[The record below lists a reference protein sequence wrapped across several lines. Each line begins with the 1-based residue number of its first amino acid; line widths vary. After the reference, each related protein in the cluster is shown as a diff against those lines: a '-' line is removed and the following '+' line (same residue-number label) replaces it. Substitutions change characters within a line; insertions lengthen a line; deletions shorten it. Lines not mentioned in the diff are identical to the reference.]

1 MSWLRSLETSLL
13 KKALHAEPS
22 EVVDAPRTD
31 ASFLK
36 QLPLREWKLEHCP
49 AIPYW
54 ADEYGDPSLEH
65 IAATVINLNGRGL
78 EATPTA
84 YHGLST
90 EYTIDGQKN
99 IAYEFLF
106 DEPLPGGPSGQ
117 ARSTAS
123 LAPPDRL
130 PLDKRDDFTLSWTTY
145 QDMYTDSQ
153 GFVQPFADSLK
164 TAEAATKSF
173 WPTIATFGLGYN
185 LLVLAK
191 VDAKRA
197 KVLERELGDAW
208 GAEKMSALQ
217 TKGLLYE
224 IDMSILASLEP
235 FTALDGAVRFT
246 PGTVTLLK
254 QDPQTKALTPV
265 TIQISTAGSPTRV
278 YRNRDPA
285 WLYALQAAKTSITV
299 WGIWL
304 GHVYHWHIVTA
315 AMQMT
320 MYNRLPAGHKLY
332 ALMQPQSQSLI
343 DFDFVLL
350 SLLWGQISPPTPVDG
365 YMSLLKLLDE
375 FAKKRSFHDDDPLV
389 ELQNRGIDETDFTVN
404 DPWDA
409 YPVVGNLLEIWGIT
423 GDFVTAVVDGLYAND
438 PEVAND
444 KGLQAW
450 MAASGD
456 PAEGNIRGLPIPIT
470 SRAELAGVLTSILYR
485 VTVHGAGS
493 LNPSVNPTLTFVA
506 NFPPCLQR
514 AEIPEPTV
522 PVTPDDLLPLLP
534 HTGTIGGMATFYFTF
549 AYSQPYEALI
559 PKGGPT
565 ADQYFTEPSC
575 NAALVAYRTRI
586 GDFVRD
592 YTNAW
597 NDALARIYGTAPGP
611 VPKYAQNQAGQW
623 PRSIEI

>member
-1 MSWLRSLETSLL
+1 MSWLRSLESALL
-13 KKALHAEPS
+13 KKALHAEPD
-22 EVVDAPRTD
+22 EVSDGPRTEQ
-31 ASFLK
+31 SFVRK
-36 QLPLREWKLEHCP
+36 LPLQEWKLEHCP

-54 ADEYGDPSLEH
+54 ADQYGDPSLEH

-106 DEPLPGGPSGQ
+106 DEPLPGGPPGN

-123 LAPPDRL
+123 EPPNRLAL
-130 PLDKRDDFTLSWTTY
+130 ETQDDFTLSWTTY
-145 QDMYTDSQ
+145 MDMYKDSQ
-153 GFVQPFADSLK
+153 GVVQPFADSLK
-164 TAEAATKSF
+164 HADAATKSF
-173 WPTIATFGLGYN
+173 WPTIATFGIGYN

-191 VDAKRA
+191 VSAKRA
-197 KVLERELGDAW
+197 RALERELGEAW
-208 GAEKMSALQ
+208 AAEEMSALQ
-217 TKGLLYE
+217 AKGLLYE

-246 PGTVTLLK
+246 PGTITLLK

-265 TIQISTAGSPTRV
+265 MIQISTAGRPTRV
-278 YRNRDPA
+278 YRNGDPA

-365 YMSLLKLLDE
+365 YMSLLKLLNA
-375 FAKKRSFHDDDPLV
+375 FAKGRNFHDDDPLV
-389 ELQNRGIDETDFTVN
+389 ELTNRGIDETDFTVN

-409 YPVVGNLLEIWGIT
+409 YPVVGNLIEIWGIT
-423 GDFVTAVVDGLYAND
+423 GDFVTAVVDGLYASD
-438 PEVAND
+438 AEVAND
-444 KGLQAW
+444 KGLQEW
-450 MAASGD
+450 MTASGD
-456 PAEGNIRGLPIPIT
+456 PADGNIRGLKTPIT
-470 SRAELAGVLTSILYR
+470 TRAELAGVLTSILYR

-493 LNPSVNPTLTFVA
+493 LNPSVNPTLTFVS
-506 NFPPCLQR
+506 NFPPCLQS
-514 AEIPEPTV
+514 AKIPEPTDR
-522 PVTPDDLLPLLP
+522 VTPDDLLPMLP

-549 AYSQPYEALI
+549 AYSQPYERLI
-559 PKGGPT
+559 PNGGPT
-565 ADQYFTEPSC
+565 ADQYFTEQSC
-575 NAALVAYRTRI
+575 NDALVTYRTRI
-586 GDFVRD
+586 GDFVSD
-592 YTNAW
+592 YTESW
-597 NDALARIYGTAPGP
+597 NEALARISGTAPGP
-611 VPKYAQNQAGQW
+611 VPSYAQNQAGQW